1 MITPVWTP
9 AVTVAGAVIA
19 TGAFLASQAEASML
33 PAPTAFDERV
43 RLVEYEPNEIYE
55 LHARIGYQI
64 ELELEAGEELLG
76 HGAGDLAGIEVAA
89 FANHVFLKP
98 KAADVRTNL
107 MLATNRR
114 QYRFD
119 YIVEGPIPSTG
130 TIIMYVVQFVYPPVV
145 IPSLRLEADQV
156 EESLRDSSTARAR
169 NVDYWYCG
177 DPAVQPVAASDDGV
191 HTRLTFDVHA
201 ELPVLF
207 VRNDDSSES
216 LLNFSMDEGDV
227 IVHRVARRFIV
238 RRGALTGC
246 IVNQGFVGA
255 GERLKSGTVTP
266 EVIRARREVRP

>member
-1 MITPVWTP
+1 MITAAWIP
-9 AVTVAGAVIA
+9 AVTVAGVFIA
-19 TGAFLASQAEASML
+19 TVVALASPAEAAML
-33 PAPTAFDERV
+33 PAPTAIDERV
-43 RLVEYEPNEIYE
+43 RIVEYEPNEVYE

-89 FANHVFLKP
+89 FANHIFLKP
-98 KAADVRTNL
+98 KATDVRTNL

-114 QYRFD
+114 EYRFE
-119 YIVEGPIPSTG
+119 YIVEGSVQLPESAA
-130 TIIMYVVQFVYPPVV
+130 MYLVQFMYPPVLV
-145 IPSLRLEADQV
+145 SSLRLEADKV
-156 EESLRDSSTARAR
+156 EESLRDRSRDRPR

-177 DPAVQPVAASDDGV
+177 DSAVRPIAASDDGV
-191 HTRLTFDVHA
+191 HTRLKFEVHA
-201 ELPVLF
+201 ELPALF
-207 VRNDDSSES
+207 VRNDDGSES

-238 RRGALTGC
+238 RRGALAGC

-255 GERLKSGTVTP
+255 GERLESGTVTP